1 MSRPRGL
8 SQARRGPRKE
18 LQVPGAR
25 PETALCLEV
34 VRGVPRA
41 PGRRAGGWL
50 SLLRAAVTLF
60 QSPRDSS
67 PSLWVG
73 QCRQGIINPRRDLP
87 GLPGQEGKCPQLE
100 QETMVPRMTTE
111 LTPGAPQPQTH
122 SPASLPMSC
131 QARGLFSTTPHR
143 CRGAGYPQDNTKT
156 GLRISQGDWLLGA
169 ADRQISRDL
178 AKH

>member
-67 PSLWVG
+67 LSLCGWG
-73 QCRQGIINPRRDLP
+73 
-87 GLPGQEGKCPQLE
+87 
-100 QETMVPRMTTE
+100 
-111 LTPGAPQPQTH
+111 
-122 SPASLPMSC
+122 S
-131 QARGLFSTTPHR
+131 
-143 CRGAGYPQDNTKT
+143 
-156 GLRISQGDWLLGA
+156 
-169 ADRQISRDL
+169 ADRESLTRGGTFR
-178 AKH
+178 ASPVRRASVHS